1 MVILLNIVVSVLI
14 LGIFGIGA
22 LFIIMLDDMTREI
35 GNKLSR
41 HN

>member
-1 MVILLNIVVSVLI
+1 MILLFNFVVSVLI

-22 LFIIMLDDMTREI
+22 LLIVMLDNMGREI